1 MIQGSFS
8 ANIQRTITR
17 VHKLDYAEL
26 FFLRRRIT
34 FAIIFAVLC
43 ITTIIV
49 RLWFLQ
55 IYKGYEF
62 EERAKDNRVREVRIT
77 APRGNIL
84 DRQGKLL
91 ITNRPS
97 FNVMWT
103 KEDSPDPDAIIK
115 KLSKIFGDD
124 ISLILERIRAGE
136 DNPKY
141 MRILLKE
148 DIDWRTLVYLENN
161 HFNLPGI
168 RIKVIPVREYLQG
181 DLASHIIGY
190 LSQISREELRQKRPG
205 EYEGGDHIG
214 KQGLEKIFE
223 KHLRGELGLS
233 MLEVDVHGFEKN
245 NLATRQPLPG
255 NDIKLTID
263 SDLQLTAEKA
273 LEGKAGAIIASEVNS
288 GRILVLASSPPLK
301 LEQFVGGISSKE
313 WQAMLEDPLHPL
325 TNKTIQGQYPPAS
338 TYKII
343 TALAGLGEEAI
354 NPKTIYYCTGALP
367 FGNRTFRCWKRAGH
381 GPVNL
386 NRALAES
393 CDVYFYHLS
402 QELHVDTL
410 AAYAENLGFGKKT
423 GINLEHEKSGLVPTS
438 DWKVDK
444 YQEPWQEGETLA
456 VSIGQGF
463 NLATP
468 LQVNMMMAAIANGGI
483 VYRPQFVEEIIDPDG
498 KIIEAFSPIRNSE
511 FQGSEEN
518 LEIIRTALIDAVSS
532 PGGTGSQAA
541 LKNIKVAGK
550 TGTAQVVHLS
560 QVKDLEE
567 HEIPYKY
574 RDHAWFTCYVPAE
587 QPEIAITVLV
597 EHGSHGGSTAG
608 PIARKIMMRYFKL
621 DEDTDNPTGTS
632 PEPVAAISGDR

>member
-1 MIQGSFS
+1 M
-8 ANIQRTITR
+8 QRTITR
-17 VHKLDYAEL
+17 VHKMDHAEL
-26 FFLRRRIT
+26 FFLKRRLT
-34 FAIIFAVLC
+34 LVIIFAVLC
-43 ITTIIV
+43 LTIIIV

-103 KEDSPDPDAIIK
+103 KEDSPDPDAIIR
-115 KLSKIFGDD
+115 KLAKIFGDD

-141 MRILLKE
+141 MPILLKE
-148 DIDWRTLVYLENN
+148 DIDWRTLVYIENN

-168 RIKVIPVREYLQG
+168 RIKVIPVREYLYG
-181 DLASHIIGY
+181 NLASHLIGY
-190 LSQISREELRQKRPG
+190 LGQISREELRAKRQG

-214 KQGLEKIFE
+214 KQGLEKLFE

-233 MLEVDVHGFEKN
+233 MLEVDVRGFEKN

-263 SDLQLTAEKA
+263 SELQQIAEKA
-273 LEGKAGAIIASEVNS
+273 LEGKAGAVIATEVNT
-288 GRILVLASSPPLK
+288 GRLLVLASSPPLK
-301 LEQFVGGISSKE
+301 LEEFVGGISSKE
-313 WQAMLEDPLHPL
+313 WQAMLEDPLNPL

-343 TALAGLGEEAI
+343 TALAGLGEGVI
-354 NPKTIYYCTGALP
+354 DTKTIFYCTGALP

-381 GPVNL
+381 GAVNL

-410 AAYAENLGFGKKT
+410 AAYAENLGFGSKT
-423 GINLEHEKSGLVPTS
+423 GINLEHEKRGLVPTS
-438 DWKVDK
+438 AWKLNK
-444 YQEPWQEGETLA
+444 YNEPWQAGESLT

-483 VYRPQFVEEIIDPDG
+483 VYQPRFVEEIIDPDG
-498 KIIEAFSPIRNSE
+498 KVIEAFSPTRNGE
-511 FQGSEEN
+511 FQGNEEN
-518 LEIIRTALIDAVSS
+518 LEIIRKALIDAVNS
-532 PGGTGSQAA
+532 PGGTGSQAG
-541 LKNIKVAGK
+541 LKTIKVAGK

-560 QVKDLEE
+560 QV
-567 HEIPYKY
+567 
-574 RDHAWFTCYVPAE
+574 
-587 QPEIAITVLV
+587 
-597 EHGSHGGSTAG
+597 
-608 PIARKIMMRYFKL
+608 
-621 DEDTDNPTGTS
+621 
-632 PEPVAAISGDR
+632 

>member
-1 MIQGSFS
+1 MIKKRFS

-17 VHKLDYAEL
+17 FHKMDYAEL
-26 FFLRRRIT
+26 FILKRKLNL
-34 FAIIFAVLC
+34 AIIFAVLC
-43 ITTIIV
+43 MTTIII

-84 DRQGKLL
+84 DRQGRLL